1 MAWTEPFLD
10 RTDAGQQLSS
20 RLTHY
25 RSRNDVVILA
35 LPRGGVPVAAEV
47 AKALGRPFDLLLV
60 RKLGIPGCAET
71 AMGAIASNGVCVM
84 HDDLIRQLDLTRTEV
99 NEVKRRE
106 TAELA
111 RRERLYRGGKPPV
124 EVTGKTVI
132 VIDDGIATGATMQAA
147 ILLLRRQ
154 GARRIVVATPVA
166 PPDTARKLAREVD
179 EMIVVAEPEEFSAV
193 GEWYR
198 NFGQTSDDEVRRLL
212 AEAAFR
218 T

>member
-10 RTDAGQQLSS
+10 RIDAGRQLAAS
-20 RLTHY
+20 LTRY
-25 RSRNDVVILA
+25 RSRDDVVILA

-47 AKALGRPFDLLLV
+47 AKALGLPLDLLLV

-106 TAELA
+106 TEELA

-179 EMIVVAEPEEFSAV
+179 EMIVLAEPEEFSAV

-212 AEAAFR
+212 AEAALR
-218 T
+218 S

>member
-1 MAWTEPFLD
+1 MTWTEPFLD
-10 RTDAGQQLSS
+10 RMEAGRQLAA
-20 RLTHY
+20 RLADY
-25 RSRNDVVILA
+25 RSRDDVVILA

-47 AKALGRPFDLLLV
+47 SKALGLPFDLLLV

-84 HDDLIRQLDLTRTEV
+84 HDDLIARLDLTQTEIK
-99 NEVKRRE
+99 EVTRRE
-106 TAELA
+106 TEELA
-111 RRERLYRGGKPPV
+111 RREQLYRAGKPPV

-154 GARRIVVATPVA
+154 RARRIVVATPVA
-166 PPDTARKLAREVD
+166 PPDTVRKLAREVD

-198 NFGQTSDDEVRRLL
+198 NFGQTGDEEVRRLL
-212 AEAAFR
+212 AEATAR
-218 T
+218 P

>member
-1 MAWTEPFLD
+1 MAWIEPFRD
-10 RTDAGQQLSS
+10 RRDAGRQLAAC
-20 RLTHY
+20 LEAY
-25 RSRNDVVILA
+25 RSRDDVLILA

-47 AKALGRPFDLLLV
+47 AKALGLPFDLLLV

-71 AMGAIASNGVCVM
+71 AMGAIAANGVCVM
-84 HDDLIRQLDLTRTEV
+84 NEDLIQQLDLTRTEI

-106 TAELA
+106 TEELA
-111 RRERLYRGGKPPV
+111 RRERLYRAGKPPI

-154 GARRIVVATPVA
+154 GARRIIVATPVA

-198 NFGQTSDDEVRRLL
+198 NFGQTGDDEVRRLL
-212 AEAAFR
+212 AEATSR
-218 T
+218 S

>member
-1 MAWTEPFLD
+1 MAWTEPFPD
-10 RTDAGQQLSS
+10 RADAGRQLAARLMNYLS
-20 RLTHY
+20 RE
-25 RSRNDVVILA
+25 DVVILA

-47 AKALGRPFDLLLV
+47 AKALGLSFDLLLV
-60 RKLGIPGCAET
+60 RKLGIPGCSET

-84 HDDLIRQLDLTRTEV
+84 HDDLIQRLDLSRTEV
-99 NEVKRRE
+99 EEVKRRE
-106 TAELA
+106 TEELS
-111 RRERLYRGGKPPV
+111 RREQLYRAGKPPV
-124 EVTGKTVI
+124 DVTGKTVI
-132 VIDDGIATGATMQAA
+132 VIDDGIATGATMEAA

-154 GARRIVVATPVA
+154 GARRIVVAAPVA

-198 NFGQTSDDEVRRLL
+198 NFGQTRDDEVRRLL
-212 AEAAFR
+212 AGAMSR

>member
-1 MAWTEPFLD
+1 MAWIEPFRD
-10 RTDAGQQLSS
+10 RRDAGRQLAA
-20 RLTHY
+20 RLEAY
-25 RSRNDVVILA
+25 RSRDDVLILA

-47 AKALGRPFDLLLV
+47 AKALGLPFDLLLV

-71 AMGAIASNGVCVM
+71 AMGAIAANGVCVM
-84 HDDLIRQLDLTRTEV
+84 NEDLIQQLDLTRTEI

-106 TAELA
+106 TEELA
-111 RRERLYRGGKPPV
+111 RRERLYRAGKPPI

-154 GARRIVVATPVA
+154 GARRIIVATPVA

-198 NFGQTSDDEVRRLL
+198 NFGQTGDDEVRRLL
-212 AEAAFR
+212 AEATSR
-218 T
+218 S

>member
-1 MAWTEPFLD
+1 MAWIEPFLD
-10 RTDAGQQLSS
+10 RTDAGRQLAA
-20 RLTHY
+20 RLTRY
-25 RSRNDVVILA
+25 RSRDDVVILA

-47 AKALGRPFDLLLV
+47 AKALGLPFDLLLV

-71 AMGAIASNGVCVM
+71 AMGAIAANGVCVM
-84 HDDLIRQLDLTRTEV
+84 NDHLIQQLDLTRTEI

-106 TAELA
+106 TEELA
-111 RRERLYRGGKPPV
+111 RRERLYRAGKPPV

-166 PPDTARKLAREVD
+166 PPDTAQKLAREVD

-198 NFGQTSDDEVRRLL
+198 NFGQTGDDEVRRLL
-212 AEAAFR
+212 AEATSR
-218 T
+218 S

>member
-1 MAWTEPFLD
+1 MAWIEPFLD
-10 RTDAGQQLSS
+10 RRDAGRQLAAC
-20 RLTHY
+20 LEAY
-25 RSRNDVVILA
+25 RSRDDVLILA

-47 AKALGRPFDLLLV
+47 AKALGLPFDLLLV

-71 AMGAIASNGVCVM
+71 AMGAIAANGVCVM
-84 HDDLIRQLDLTRTEV
+84 NDDLIQQLDLTRTEI

-106 TAELA
+106 TEELA
-111 RRERLYRGGKPPV
+111 RRERLYRAGKPSI

-198 NFGQTSDDEVRRLL
+198 NFGQTGDDEVRRLL
-212 AEAAFR
+212 AEATSR
-218 T
+218 S

>member
-10 RTDAGQQLSS
+10 RTDAGQQLAA
-20 RLTHY
+20 RLTYY
-25 RSRNDVVILA
+25 RSRDDVVILA

-47 AKALGRPFDLLLV
+47 AKALGLPFDLLLV

>member
-1 MAWTEPFLD
+1 MAWIEPFLD
-10 RTDAGQQLSS
+10 RRDAGRQLAAC
-20 RLTHY
+20 LEAY
-25 RSRNDVVILA
+25 RSRDDVLILA

-47 AKALGRPFDLLLV
+47 AKALGLPFDLLLV

-71 AMGAIASNGVCVM
+71 AMGAIAANGVCVM
-84 HDDLIRQLDLTRTEV
+84 NEDLIQQLDLTRTEI

-106 TAELA
+106 TEELA
-111 RRERLYRGGKPPV
+111 RRERLYRAGKPPI

-198 NFGQTSDDEVRRLL
+198 NFGQTGDDEVRRLL
-212 AEAAFR
+212 AEA
-218 T
+218 TS

>member
-1 MAWTEPFLD
+1 MAWIEPFLD
-10 RTDAGQQLSS
+10 RTDAGRQLAA
-20 RLTHY
+20 RLEVY
-25 RSRNDVVILA
+25 RSRDDVVILA

-47 AKALGRPFDLLLV
+47 AKALGLPFDLLLV

-71 AMGAIASNGVCVM
+71 AMGAIAANGVCVM
-84 HDDLIRQLDLTRTEV
+84 NDYLIQQLDLTRTEI

-106 TAELA
+106 TEELA
-111 RRERLYRGGKPPV
+111 RREKLYRAGKPPI

-166 PPDTARKLAREVD
+166 PPDITRKLAREVD

-198 NFGQTSDDEVRRLL
+198 NFGQTGDNEVRRLL
-212 AEAAFR
+212 AEATSR
-218 T
+218 S